1 MKNKG
6 FALIELLVVVMII
19 FAVLVF
25 FAVPFIIPWML
36 EKNNV
41 GSGSG
46 SGSGSDIPVFTT
58 VTDGGV
64 IVSKGEMFTLEIEPP
79 FISSEE
85 IHVTVLNPPY
95 NASISRHPLG
105 VTFLFYWTPKET
117 GFFDIEFEFS
127 DGERRGK
134 SKVTIEVVD
143 VK

>member
-6 FALIELLVVVMII
+6 FTLIELLVVVMII
-19 FAVLVF
+19 FAILAF
-25 FAVPFIIPWML
+25 LALPFVIPWIL
-36 EKNNV
+36 ERNDV
-41 GSGSG
+41 GSG
-46 SGSGSDIPVFTT
+46 SGSGSDIPVFIT

-95 NASISRHPLG
+95 NSAISRHPLG
-105 VTFLFYWTPKET
+105 STFLFSWTPKET
-117 GFFDIEFEFS
+117 GFFDVEFEFS

-134 SKVTIEVVD
+134 SKVNIEVVS